1 MIALSLG
8 RLATAADARLDHV
21 PDPDTLVTGPFSF
34 DSRDVAAGGLF
45 ACLPGSTT
53 DGHDFAAQAVTAGAV
68 AVLATRPVGVPALIV
83 PDVLE
88 AMAAIAAQIAAAYT
102 GVVIGLTGSAGK
114 TTTKDILRTIL
125 ALDGKTV
132 ATEKSFNNELGFPV
146 TVSRVQP
153 DTGYLVLE
161 MGARGPGHIAALCQV
176 APPTIATVLGIGSA
190 HIGEFGSREAIAA
203 AKSEIV
209 QALPPLGMAVLNAD
223 DPLVMQMADQ
233 TEAEV
238 MTFGTS
244 PDSTVRATDIQVD
257 AQGRPGFVLLHREES
272 GTVQLRVHGR
282 HNVTN
287 ALAAAA
293 TALAAGVPFCKVL
306 AGLEAAEIT
315 SGDRMQVTTRADGV
329 TVINDTFN
337 ASPEAMLAAIDAL
350 EDIAGAGRRRLAVIG
365 EMAELGDRADT
376 WHATISERLTASGID
391 HLITVG
397 GHHAVALAE
406 TAREAGISSEHAE
419 TGQSVAEQANKVLR
433 PDDVLLV
440 KGSNALGLGAVARQL
455 TAMTTA

>member
-8 RLATAADARLDHV
+8 RLATAAGARLDQV
-21 PDPDTLVTGPFSF
+21 TDSDMLVTGPFSF

-45 ACLPGSTT
+45 ACLPGSSA
-53 DGHDFAAQAVTAGAV
+53 DGHDYAAQAVTAGAA
-68 AVLATRPVGVPALIV
+68 AVLASRPVGVPALIV
-83 PDVLE
+83 PDVLP
-88 AMAAIAAQIAAAYT
+88 AMAAIATQIAAAYT

-114 TTTKDILRTIL
+114 TTTKDILRAIL
-125 ALDGKTV
+125 SLEGKTV

-146 TVSRVQP
+146 TVSRVQL

-161 MGARGPGHIAALCQV
+161 MGARGPGHIAALCQF

-203 AKSEIV
+203 AKAEIV
-209 QALPPLGMAVLNAD
+209 QTLPPLGMAVLNAD
-223 DPLVMQMADQ
+223 DPLVMAMADQ
-233 TEAEV
+233 TEARV
-238 MTFGTS
+238 MSFGTS
-244 PDSTVRATDIQVD
+244 PGSTVRATGIRTDG
-257 AQGRPGFVLLHREES
+257 QGRPGFVLLHREES

-293 TALAAGVPFCKVL
+293 TALAAGVPFTTVL
-306 AGLEAAEIT
+306 AGLETAEIV
-315 SGDRMQVTTRADGV
+315 SGDRMQVTTRTDGV

-337 ASPEAMLAAIDAL
+337 ASPEAMLAAIEAL
-350 EDIAGAGRRRLAVIG
+350 EDIAGGGRRRVAVTG
-365 EMAELGDRADT
+365 EMAELGDQADT
-376 WHATISERLTASGID
+376 WHATVADRLTASGID

-397 GHHAVALAE
+397 GKHALALAE
-406 TAREAGISSEHAE
+406 TARQAGITAEHAE
-419 TGQSVAEQANKVLR
+419 TGQSVAERTNKVLR
-433 PDDVLLV
+433 PGDVLLI